1 MKKTATY
8 RPLRTSADLS
18 GTAIRV
24 HRQDPPP
31 DLAPY
36 VYEFCQYDVD
46 PSEDYVPVQVYP
58 NGCLSLRFNVRPDGV
73 ESVLY
78 GPCLSNRMTG
88 FFFHEWVIFSAALYP
103 QRAYHLLGISVQEL
117 RDLRIHMDLL
127 WPNQMRFVEEAML
140 EAWSFDQRIEVFTA
154 FLRRMIRRDVAPH
167 AEFLNVFNDL
177 ASGAPTASDLGLI
190 ARQYGTNGRS
200 LRRQFA
206 KYLGLGPKQMDRVMR
221 IQRCMRA
228 IAGTPQLALANLA
241 LSAGFSDQAHFS
253 REFKSL
259 VGCTPRTYASRI
271 GRMHDKTLETW
282 TGMNPNLRHTIP
294 PPLVR
299 FT

>member
-18 GTAIRV
+18 GAAIRI
-24 HRQDPPP
+24 HRQAAPP

-46 PSEDYVPVQVYP
+46 PAEDYVPVQVYP
-58 NGCLSLRFNVRPDGV
+58 NGCLSLRFNLRPDGI

-78 GPCLSNRMTG
+78 GPCISNRMTG
-88 FFFHEWVIFSAALYP
+88 YFFHEWVIFSAALYP
-103 QRAYHLLGISVQEL
+103 QRAYHLLGIAVQEL
-117 RDLRIHMDLL
+117 RDLRLHMDLL
-127 WPNQMRFVEEAML
+127 WPNQMRIVEESMQ
-140 EAWSFDQRIEVFTA
+140 EATSFDQRIEVFTG
-154 FLRRMIRRDVAPH
+154 FLRHMIRRDVAPH
-167 AEFLNVFNDL
+167 ADFLNVFNEI
-177 ASGAPTASDLGLI
+177 ANSAPTASDLGLI
-190 ARQYGTNGRS
+190 ARQYGTSGRN

-206 KYLGLGPKQMDRVMR
+206 KYLGLGPKQMDRVIR
-221 IQRCMRA
+221 VQRCMRA
-228 IAGTPQLALANLA
+228 IALAPRCSLAALA

-271 GRMHDKTLETW
+271 GRMHDKSLETW
-282 TGMNPNLRHTIP
+282 TGMNPNLRYMIP
-294 PPLVR
+294 PPVIR